1 MATPKFTKF
10 TRPEARRPGQITD
23 RDLDIIEAVLRYRF
37 CSAAQIVRLA
47 GGNEDVTHRR
57 LRRLWEC
64 GLVPRWAFPGF
75 RTHSEFYYYL
85 DNRKPLDLL
94 AERRQIEIHP
104 QMLEE
109 IRSHREKDY
118 AGAAI
123 RGQHMQ
129 LGFLNHGLM
138 ISRMHF
144 MVEMAC
150 RKSGGD
156 VALEAWCQGGQIAGH
171 KVDVPKIRS
180 SKQDGQLFWQQVAET
195 ERLPVEPDALFTLR
209 FARRPEAQQLA
220 HFLYEADRGTM
231 VITDMLKK
239 FRGYHH
245 FIKKQQRHKE
255 AFGIHPI
262 RAVLVE
268 TTDEARGR
276 KLMELATPLFAKPP
290 NASAC
295 FGSASLPYSAIRRK
309 TGTASQP
316 FAHSPNTWTTRTSS
330 STPFGPSRIG
340 PCTPLATP
348 KTLRHYRSCHYENHP
363 HPCKTLAL
371 HLTMGI
377 LTWGANQ

>member
-1 MATPKFTKF
+1 MASFSKFE
-10 TRPEARRPGQITD
+10 RPAVPSRGRISD

-37 CSAAQIVRLA
+37 CSAAQIVCLA

-57 LRRLWEC
+57 LRRLWER
-64 GLVPRWAFPGF
+64 GSVNRWAFPGF

-85 DNRKPLDLL
+85 DNREPLDLL
-94 AERRQIEIHP
+94 AERRQLEIHP

-144 MVEMAC
+144 MVEIAC
-150 RKSGGD
+150 RKSGGG

-171 KVDVPKIRS
+171 KADAPKVRS
-180 SKQDGQLFWQQVAET
+180 SRQGGQVFWQEVAET

-209 FARRPEAQQLA
+209 FAGRPPDQQLA
-220 HFLYEADRGTM
+220 HFFYEADRGTM

-239 FRGYHH
+239 FRAYHY

-255 AFGIHPI
+255 AFGIHPV

-268 TTDEARGR
+268 TTDEARGKR
-276 KLMELATPLFAKPP
+276 LMDVVNHPLVSGPAKRTGLFWFTISPLFTDPVD
-290 NASAC
+290 
-295 FGSASLPYSAIRRK
+295 
-309 TGTASQP
+309 GTAVPRYLNQP
-316 FAHSPNTWTTRTSS
+316 ELVLDPVWALPDRAMHALGDSEN
-330 STPFGPSRIG
+330 STPAAPR
-340 PCTPLATP
+340 T
-348 KTLRHYRSCHYENHP
+348 
-363 HPCKTLAL
+363 
-371 HLTMGI
+371 
-377 LTWGANQ
+377 

>member
-10 TRPEARRPGQITD
+10 IRPEAARPGQITN

-57 LRRLWEC
+57 LRRLWER
-64 GLVPRWAFPGF
+64 GLITRWAFPGF

-85 DNRKPLDLL
+85 DSREPLDLL
-94 AERRQIEIHP
+94 AERRELEIHP

-118 AGAAI
+118 AGAAV

-171 KVDVPKIRS
+171 KVDVPKVRS
-180 SKQDGQLFWQQVAET
+180 SKQGGQLFWQEVSET

-209 FARRPEAQQLA
+209 LSSRPPGHQLA
-220 HFLYEADRGTM
+220 HFFYEADRGTM

-255 AFGIHPI
+255 AFGVHPI

-268 TTDEARGR
+268 TTEESRAV
-276 KLMELATPLFAKPP
+276 KLMQLAEHALVSGAGKRSGLFWFCISPLFTDPQEGTPLPRYLDKPEAVFDP
-290 NASAC
+290 VWA
-295 FGSASLPYSAIRRK
+295 LPD
-309 TGTASQP
+309 
-316 FAHSPNTWTTRTSS
+316 RT
-330 STPFGPSRIG
+330 
-340 PCTPLATP
+340 L
-348 KTLRHYRSCHYENHP
+348 H
-363 HPCKTLAL
+363 TLADEENSPL
-371 HLTMGI
+371 RAKHAT
-377 LTWGANQ
+377 